1 MPAACIAIISEL
13 PANLL
18 VKKITEMK
26 MNSELNIFI

>member
-1 MPAACIAIISEL
+1 MAMISEF